1 MNKTNNYYGNG
12 SSVYEKRPHDPLAVY
27 LTPENF
33 PVKADGVADDTDAI
47 QQAINEAQKR
57 SGYGIVFMP
66 EGTYRISKTIYISKG
81 IRLIGYGKKRP
92 VIILGE
98 NTPGFQEGDPHDKGQ
113 ANYMIWFTDRLPKP
127 GEPVRDAGA
136 GTFYSAISN
145 IDFEIRDGNPA
156 AVALRTHYAQH
167 SFVSHVDIHI
177 GQGKAGIFD
186 VGNEMEN
193 VRFFGGEYGIYT
205 TKTSPGWPFMMV
217 DTYFEGQRRA
227 AIRTQEAGLTIV
239 RMTVRNVP
247 VAIETDP
254 NLYEK
259 LYMEDSQLENIS
271 DTALIISNEFNTH
284 TQINLRN
291 VDCCGVKRI
300 AKYRESGK
308 IIEGSDKLYRIETF
322 VHGNHIDG
330 LQIPAEMKVTCRFKD
345 LESFPE
351 PSKKD
356 IPRIPGVETWAN
368 LKELGAVGD
377 GETDDTEIIRDII
390 AKHRVIYAP
399 QGFYRVTDTIELKP
413 DTVIIGLNPIATRFI
428 LKDNTEGFGGL
439 GGPKA
444 LLETPKGGS
453 NIVMGIG
460 LDTAGKNPR
469 AVGCKWMAGADSY
482 MNDVK
487 FLGGHGG
494 MSQDGGYVPS
504 YNETRTADAN
514 PEYKWDTQYWS
525 LWVTDGGGG
534 TFKDIWTASP
544 YTAAGLY
551 VSDTSTEG
559 RIYAMSVEHH
569 VRNEVRFKNVSNW
582 KVLALQLEEE
592 VAEGPYCLPLE
603 IQNSKDMVF
612 ANLYMF
618 RVIWHTNPYPYA
630 IKTWNSKDIEF
641 LNIHNYTQIK
651 YTFDN
656 TLYDV
661 STNTEIRPWEIARLY
676 LDGKA
681 CSDKGNIP
689 GICAD
694 LNTENALR
702 ELVGGFEFI
711 DGICADSSGDIY
723 FCDSRWKRIY
733 KWSAK
738 ENSLALLTEIPYKP
752 LTLAFDTEDNLLIVI
767 EYSPAKGATIG
778 GELEIYPKPEDS
790 RGTSHGYWY
799 SVNSTTKVISIDPN
813 KPDTSIQVL
822 EQADIDSVKEVYK
835 ALHPANRW
843 RDGHDFLEVSVNKP
857 AKCFVAPDGVTII
870 PVCYDLMRATNLLEA
885 YPNKPFYTVDEYNK
899 KTALFDVDSKGYLE
913 NPRIF
918 AEKGESNI
926 AIDHKDNI
934 YIPDGQVYV
943 YSPEGN
949 LLDEIKVPKRPSGVV
964 IAGENR
970 DALFIAARSSLYA
983 VSIKE

>member
-1 MNKTNNYYGNG
+1 MNRMGNCLENG
-12 SSVYEKRPHDPLAVY
+12 TSVYGKRPHDPLAVY

-33 PVKADGVADDTDAI
+33 PVKADGITDDTDAI
-47 QQAINEAQKR
+47 QQAINEAQRR

-66 EGTYRISKTIYISKG
+66 EGNYRISKTIYISKG

-92 VIILGE
+92 VITLEE
-98 NTPGFQEGDPHDKGQ
+98 NCPDFQEADPEDKGQ
-113 ANYMIWFTDRLPKP
+113 ANYMVWFTDRLPKP

-145 IDFEIRDGNPA
+145 IDFVIQDGNPT

-167 SFVSHVDIHI
+167 SFISHVDIHI
-177 GQGKAGIFD
+177 GQGKAGMFD

-193 VRFFGGEYGIYT
+193 VCFFGGEYGIYT

-217 DTYFEGQRRA
+217 DTHFEGQRRA

-239 RMTVRNVP
+239 RMTARSVP
-247 VAIETDP
+247 VVIETDP

-259 LYMEDSQLENIS
+259 LYMEDSQLEDIS
-271 DTALIISNEFNTH
+271 DAALIISNEFNTH

-291 VDCCGVKRI
+291 VHCRNVKRI

-308 IIEGSDKLYRIETF
+308 IIEGSENIYSIETLI
-322 VHGNHIDG
+322 HGNHIDG
-330 LQIPAEMKVTCRFKD
+330 LKIPAEMKVTCHIKD
-345 LESFPE
+345 LDSFPN
-351 PSKKD
+351 PPKKD
-356 IPRIPGVETWAN
+356 IPQTPGIETWVN

-377 GETDDTEIIRDII
+377 GEADDTEIIKDII
-390 AKHRVIYAP
+390 SKHRVIYAP
-399 QGFYRVTDTIELKP
+399 QGFYRVTDTIELRP
-413 DTVIIGLNPIATRFI
+413 DTVLIGLNPIATRFI
-428 LKDNTEGFGGL
+428 LKDNTEGFGGV
-439 GGPKA
+439 GAPKA
-444 LLETPKGGS
+444 LLEAPKGGR
-453 NIVMGIG
+453 NIVMGIS

-494 MSQDGGYVPS
+494 MNPEGGYVPS
-504 YNETRTADAN
+504 YNATRTADAN

-603 IQNSKDMVF
+603 IQDCRDMVF
-612 ANLYMF
+612 ANLYLF

-630 IKTWNSKDIEF
+630 IKTWNCKAVEF

-656 TLYDV
+656 TLFDV
-661 STNTEIRPWEIARLY
+661 TTNTQIRPWEIARLY
-676 LDGKA
+676 LDGKSCVDGEDVTDTCV
-681 CSDKGNIP
+681 CSDATGDI
-689 GICAD
+689 
-694 LNTENALR
+694 R
-702 ELVGGFEFI
+702 ELADDFEFI
-711 DGICADSSGDIY
+711 DGICADSKGDIY
-723 FCDSRWKRIY
+723 FCDNRWKRIY
-733 KWSAK
+733 RWSAGD
-738 ENSLALLTEIPYKP
+738 NSLALLTEIPYKP
-752 LTLAFDTEDNLLIVI
+752 LALGFDTEDNLLVVV
-767 EYSPAKGATIG
+767 EYSPAKGATIH
-778 GELEIYPKPEDS
+778 GELEIYAKPEDS

-799 SVNSTTKVISIDPN
+799 SVNSTTKVIAIDPN
-813 KPDTSIQVL
+813 NPDTSIESLDRV
-822 EQADIDSVKEVYK
+822 DIDSVKEVFK

-857 AKCFVAPDGVTII
+857 SKCFVAPDGITII

-885 YPNKPFYTVDEYNK
+885 YPNKPFYGVDEYNK
-899 KTALFDVDSKGYLE
+899 KTAIFDVNSKGYLE

-918 AEKGESNI
+918 AEKGESNV
-926 AIDHKDNI
+926 AVDHGDNV
-934 YIPDGQVYV
+934 YIPDGQVYI
-943 YSPEGN
+943 YSADGN
-949 LLDEIKVPKRPSGVV
+949 LLDEIEVPTRPSGVI
-964 IAGENR
+964 IAGE
-970 DALFIAARSSLYA
+970 DKDTLFIAARSSLYA
-983 VSIKE
+983 VSIKQ

>member
-1 MNKTNNYYGNG
+1 M
-12 SSVYEKRPHDPLAVY
+12 D
-27 LTPENF
+27 ENF
-33 PVKADGVADDTDAI
+33 MSI
-47 QQAINEAQKR
+47 R
-57 SGYGIVFMP
+57 S
-66 EGTYRISKTIYISKG
+66 T
-81 IRLIGYGKKRP
+81 
-92 VIILGE
+92 
-98 NTPGFQEGDPHDKGQ
+98 
-113 ANYMIWFTDRLPKP
+113 
-127 GEPVRDAGA
+127 
-136 GTFYSAISN
+136 
-145 IDFEIRDGNPA
+145 
-156 AVALRTHYAQH
+156 
-167 SFVSHVDIHI
+167 
-177 GQGKAGIFD
+177 AGIFD

-205 TKTSPGWPFMMV
+205 TKTSPGCTFMMV
-217 DTYFEGQRRA
+217 DTCFEGQRRA

-514 PEYKWDTQYWS
+514 
-525 LWVTDGGGG
+525 
-534 TFKDIWTASP
+534 
-544 YTAAGLY
+544 
-551 VSDTSTEG
+551 
-559 RIYAMSVEHH
+559 RI
-569 VRNEVRFKNVSNW
+569 
-582 KVLALQLEEE
+582 
-592 VAEGPYCLPLE
+592 
-603 IQNSKDMVF
+603 
-612 ANLYMF
+612 
-618 RVIWHTNPYPYA
+618 
-630 IKTWNSKDIEF
+630 
-641 LNIHNYTQIK
+641 
-651 YTFDN
+651 
-656 TLYDV
+656 
-661 STNTEIRPWEIARLY
+661 
-676 LDGKA
+676 
-681 CSDKGNIP
+681 
-689 GICAD
+689 
-694 LNTENALR
+694 
-702 ELVGGFEFI
+702 
-711 DGICADSSGDIY
+711 
-723 FCDSRWKRIY
+723 
-733 KWSAK
+733 
-738 ENSLALLTEIPYKP
+738 
-752 LTLAFDTEDNLLIVI
+752 
-767 EYSPAKGATIG
+767 
-778 GELEIYPKPEDS
+778 
-790 RGTSHGYWY
+790 
-799 SVNSTTKVISIDPN
+799 
-813 KPDTSIQVL
+813 
-822 EQADIDSVKEVYK
+822 
-835 ALHPANRW
+835 
-843 RDGHDFLEVSVNKP
+843 
-857 AKCFVAPDGVTII
+857 
-870 PVCYDLMRATNLLEA
+870 
-885 YPNKPFYTVDEYNK
+885 
-899 KTALFDVDSKGYLE
+899 
-913 NPRIF
+913 
-918 AEKGESNI
+918 
-926 AIDHKDNI
+926 
-934 YIPDGQVYV
+934 
-943 YSPEGN
+943 
-949 LLDEIKVPKRPSGVV
+949 
-964 IAGENR
+964 
-970 DALFIAARSSLYA
+970 
-983 VSIKE
+983 